1 MLIFVAV
8 TYRLTDASAIE
19 HRLLELAYTT
29 DARLTPAALAYFAP
43 CSIADAERV
52 LDRLASHDRLTMEV
66 EDDGSI
72 VYELPGRQKLT
83 PRAPGYRASEPE
95 RAPPALVPAIR
106 PSVPMVPLASPTL
119 AVVLSLFV
127 PGAGHLYAGRVLAGL
142 LWFLVVSAGY
152 ALILPGLVLHLF
164 SMVSAASAA
173 TQRNIAASAPRLL
186 AA

>member
-1 MLIFVAV
+1 MLIFEAV

-29 DARLTPAALAYFAP
+29 EAKLTPAALAYFAP
-43 CSIADAERV
+43 CSIEDAERV
-52 LDRLASHDRLTMEV
+52 LDDLASHDRLTMEV

-83 PRAPGYRASEPE
+83 PRAPGYGASEPQ
-95 RAPPALVPAIR
+95 PLALVPAIR

-173 TQRNIAASAPRLL
+173 TQRNLAAASAPRLL